1 MNGIDRITDRIEADA
16 REQAKAIIAEA
27 EAKCA
32 EIRKKKEKK
41 AQERY
46 LQLIR
51 NGTKDCESGLERR
64 KSAAEMDAKKS
75 VLALKQDCVAEA
87 FDMAKRRL
95 ADMPEDSYVG
105 FLASL
110 AASAAADGSG
120 EIVLSTRDRERCGKV
135 VLERANAA
143 LAAKGL
149 TPALTLAADSREISG
164 GLILRQGGVEVNCS
178 IEALVEALKGP
189 MTADVARTLFE

>member
-32 EIRKKKEKK
+32 EIRKENEKK

-46 LQLIR
+46 LELIR

-120 EIVLSTRDRERCGKV
+120 EIVLSARDRERCGKA

-143 LAAKGL
+143 LAAKAL

>member
-32 EIRKKKEKK
+32 EIRKENEKK

-120 EIVLSTRDRERCGKV
+120 EIVLSARDRERCGKAV
-135 VLERANAA
+135 FERANAA

>member
-32 EIRKKKEKK
+32 EIRKENEKK

-120 EIVLSTRDRERCGKV
+120 EIVLSARDRERCGKA

-149 TPALTLAADSREISG
+149 TPELTLAADSREISG

>member
-32 EIRKKKEKK
+32 EIRKENEKK

-120 EIVLSTRDRERCGKV
+120 EIVLSARDRERCGKA

-189 MTADVARTLFE
+189 MTPDVARTLFE

>member
-32 EIRKKKEKK
+32 EIRKENEKK

-95 ADMPEDSYVG
+95 VDMPEDSYVG

-120 EIVLSTRDRERCGKV
+120 EIVLSARDRERCGKA

>member
-32 EIRKKKEKK
+32 EIRKENEKK

-46 LQLIR
+46 LELIR

-120 EIVLSTRDRERCGKV
+120 EIVLSARDRERCGKA

-143 LAAKGL
+143 LAANGL

>member
-32 EIRKKKEKK
+32 EIRKENEKK

-46 LQLIR
+46 LELIR

-110 AASAAADGSG
+110 AASAAADGRG
-120 EIVLSTRDRERCGKV
+120 EIVLSARDRERCGKA